1 MGLFIYPKMN
11 MTEQYY
17 RAMRAQLQREIA
29 FNERI
34 HCLRV
39 AEDRRR
45 RLEKLELEYQQ
56 FKEEERQ

>member
-1 MGLFIYPKMN
+1 

-17 RAMRAQLQREIA
+17 RAMKEILLREIA

-39 AEDRRR
+39 AADRRR
-45 RLEKLELEYQQ
+45 RLERLESEYQQ
-56 FKEEERQ
+56 QFKLEENE

>member
-1 MGLFIYPKMN
+1 

-17 RAMRAQLQREIA
+17 RAMKAQLQKEIA

-45 RLEKLELEYQQ
+45 RLERLESEYQQ
-56 FKEEERQ
+56 FKLEKK

>member
-1 MGLFIYPKMN
+1 

-17 RAMRAQLQREIA
+17 RAMKAQLLNEIA

-45 RLEKLELEYQQ
+45 RLERLEIEYQQ
-56 FKEEERQ
+56 FKEERL

>member
-1 MGLFIYPKMN
+1 

-17 RAMRAQLQREIA
+17 RAMRSQLQKEIA
-29 FNERI
+29 FNEHI

-45 RLEKLELEYQQ
+45 RLERLELEYQQ
-56 FKEEERQ
+56 FKEERI